1 MKERAAAW
9 LKKEQEEMHMMA
21 RRIQAAWRIKNGG
34 IAKHLKMQ
42 AMRVWLIQQKKK
54 LFSCFWS
61 CQCFFSFYFFF

>member
-21 RRIQAAWRIKNGG
+21 RRIQAAWRVKKGG

-54 LFSCFWS
+54 
-61 CQCFFSFYFFF
+61 